1 MTQLYAVVF
10 SLLIILCGFSSRL
23 AADSLNI
30 TLVNQHNQPL
40 ADAVVE
46 LIAPAGAA
54 LPKAKPA
61 SVAQQGLMFQPFVSA
76 VVRGSAV
83 DFPNMDKTRHHVY
96 SFSPAKTFEI
106 ELYSGKPEQPVVFD
120 KAGIVA
126 LGCNIHD
133 YMQAYIYV
141 GDSPLL
147 AVSNSQ
153 GELRFTDLTPGDYQL
168 RLWHPWQ
175 QAPAV
180 EQQLTL
186 SGHQQLQLTL
196 AVENKTKP
204 AAPKRGFG
212 Q

>member
-1 MTQLYAVVF
+1 MTQFYALLF
-10 SLLIILCGFSSRL
+10 SLLIILCGLSPRL
-23 AADSLNI
+23 AADTLNI
-30 TLVNQHNQPL
+30 KLVTQHNQPL

-46 LIAPAGAA
+46 LVSPAGTA
-54 LPKAKPA
+54 LPAGEPA
-61 SVAQQGLMFQPFVSA
+61 SVTQQGLMFHPFVSA

-83 DFPNMDKTRHHVY
+83 DFPNLDKTRHHVY

-106 ELYSGKPEQPVVFD
+106 ELYSGKPEQPVIFD

-153 GELRFTDLTPGDYQL
+153 GELSFSAVAPGDYQL

-175 QAPAV
+175 LAPAA
-180 EQQLTL
+180 EQHLTL
-186 SGHQQLQLTL
+186 SGSQQLQFTL
-196 AVENKTKP
+196 AIEHKTKP